1 MYNHLEFINF
11 PKCYEGCGGYCCTGF
26 KNNNFNFFSSE
37 VMALPLLEKE
47 FNEYKKSGGIIG
59 LEEAKKIEEFKLKN
73 GAILRI
79 FWLHCSLV
87 GLCNPHQNRPLICK
101 LYPFFKSEFF
111 FFAF

>member
-1 MYNHLEFINF
+1 
-11 PKCYEGCGGYCCTGF
+11 
-26 KNNNFNFFSSE
+26 
-37 VMALPLLEKE
+37 MALPLLEKE

-101 LYPFFKSEFF
+101 LYPFLPKVDNRGRILDFF
-111 FFAF
+111 LLLFLICFMIKALILAP

>member
-1 MYNHLEFINF
+1 MKQETEFVNF
-11 PKCYEGCGGYCCTGF
+11 PKCYESCGGYCCKGF
-26 KNNNFNFFSSE
+26 KNANFKFFDGSY
-37 VMALPLLEKE
+37 VALPLLEKE

-101 LYPFFKSEFF
+101 LYPFLPKVDNR
-111 FFAF
+111 